1 MHIISLRLHI
11 IQYVRHRSAGL
22 EHGDWQYRTALA
34 GDVRPPCSGPRPVQ
48 GHSNKES
55 LQAVKIVL
63 GYSGGLD
70 TSVIVPWLREN
81 YRAEV
86 ICMAADVGQWGG
98 VDRLATKAF
107 ATGASAFFGEDLKEE
122 FLTDYILPVLRAG
135 AVYSRK
141 YLLGTA
147 MARPV
152 ISRRMVEIARRTG
165 ADTLAH
171 GCTGKGNDQLRFEL
185 SFAALAP
192 DLKVVAP
199 WREWDITSR
208 EDAFAYARAWGISLE
223 GIDAEKLY
231 SRDENLWHISHEG
244 GPLEDPANAPGP
256 DVFVWTRDPLDAP
269 DTPAELELGFEAGVP
284 VSIDGRPMSL
294 LALLTDLNEVGSEH
308 GVGRADVVEDRVVG
322 IKSRGVYETPGG
334 TILLTALQELE
345 QLVLSRSS
353 LALKDALAP
362 RYADL
367 VYEGRWWTPEREA
380 IDATVDSLMANVT
393 GTVRLRLFKGQ
404 ATVLARQ
411 APVSLYDLDLA
422 SFGASEG
429 YAHADASGFVKLFT
443 LPQRAVAA
451 QQRVAAGRTAGNGR
465 GELEGVPKH
474 APFTLPHPVPPTVP
488 PDVSTT
494 IWRPAAEVAHA
505 QGD

>member
-1 MHIISLRLHI
+1 MGIDS
-11 IQYVRHRSAGL
+11 
-22 EHGDWQYRTALA
+22 T
-34 GDVRPPCSGPRPVQ
+34 VRPWRETYGPHVPARARFR
-48 GHSNKES
+48 GRSNRE
-55 LQAVKIVL
+55 LRQTVKIVL

-81 YRAEV
+81 HHAEV
-86 ICMAADVGQWGG
+86 VCMAADVGQRGG
-98 VDRLATKAF
+98 VDRLAAKAF
-107 ATGASAFFGEDLKEE
+107 ATGAAAFFGEDLREE
-122 FLTDYILPVLRAG
+122 FLRDFILPVLRAG

-152 ISRRMVEIARRTG
+152 ISRRMVEVARRTEAG
-165 ADTLAH
+165 ALAH

-185 SFAALAP
+185 SFSALAP

-199 WREWDITSR
+199 WREWDIASR
-208 EDAFAYARAWGISLE
+208 EDAFAYARARGISLD
-223 GIDAEKLY
+223 GIDEEKLY

-244 GPLEDPANAPGP
+244 GPLENPANAPGS
-256 DVFVWTRDPLDAP
+256 DVFVWTRDPADAP
-269 DTPAELELGFEAGVP
+269 DTPVDLELGFDAGVP
-284 VSIDGRPMSL
+284 VTIDGRPLSL
-294 LALLTDLNEVGSEH
+294 LALLTELNEVGSEH
-308 GVGRADVVEDRVVG
+308 GVGRADIVEDRVVG

-345 QLVLSRSS
+345 QLVLSRGA
-353 LALKDALAP
+353 LALKDSLAP

-380 IDATVDSLMANVT
+380 IDATVDALMTHVT

-404 ATVLARQ
+404 ASVLARQ
-411 APVSLYDLDLA
+411 APVSLYDPDLA

-429 YAHADASGFVKLFT
+429 YAHADATGFVKLFT

-451 QQRVAAGRTAGNGR
+451 QQRPAAPHTTANGR
-465 GELEGVPKH
+465 MP
-474 APFTLPHPVPPTVP
+474 AR
-488 PDVSTT
+488 S
-494 IWRPAAEVAHA
+494 RPAAEAAHA